1 MERHPSKVRRGDE
14 VTEPTPAPEGL
25 TPDPTLVVTG
35 AAGWL
40 GQNLLRTTRP
50 DRERIRALAQDEGQA
65 ALLAVLGPNV
75 EPVVGDVRDPVAV
88 ARLFD
93 GLDAPTVVH
102 TAAVIHP
109 TDGVRQ
115 MFDVNV
121 GGTEVVLD
129 QARRSGARR
138 VVHISS
144 TSPFG
149 ANPHPGERFTEDSP
163 RNPFVGYGGSK
174 HEAELLV
181 ERAHARGDVETVIL
195 RAPWFY
201 GPWQPERQARFFAG
215 LRRGRFP
222 LVGDGSN
229 RRSMVYTGH
238 LVQGVLRAEAVEAA
252 AGRDYWIAD
261 AEPYRVADVYRTVK
275 EALAAEGL
283 EPVGYQPRLPR
294 LAGVVAEG
302 LDRAAQSRGAY
313 VQALHVLGEM
323 KDEIA
328 VDVTR
333 ARTELGYDPATT
345 LLDGMRT
352 SIRWCLEHGQAL

>member
-1 MERHPSKVRRGDE
+1 MTHAAAPPQGME
-14 VTEPTPAPEGL
+14 
-25 TPDPTLVVTG
+25 PDPSLVVTG

-50 DRERIRALAQDEGQA
+50 DRERIRALAHDEGQA

-75 EPVVGDVRDPVAV
+75 EPVVGDVRDPVTV

-93 GLDAPTVVH
+93 GLTAPTVVH
-102 TAAVIHP
+102 AAAVIHP
-109 TDGVRQ
+109 TGGVRQ

-121 GGTEVVLD
+121 GGTEVVVD

-149 ANPHPGERFTEDSP
+149 ANPHPGGRFTETSP

-174 HEAELLV
+174 HEGELIV
-181 ERAHARGDVETVIL
+181 ERAHRRGDVDAVIL

-215 LRRGRFP
+215 IRRGRFP

-229 RRSMVYTGH
+229 RRSMAYTGH
-238 LVQGVLRAEAVEAA
+238 LVQGVLRAESVPEA

-275 EALAAEGL
+275 EAL
-283 EPVGYQPRLPR
+283 
-294 LAGVVAEG
+294 VAEG
-302 LDRAAQSRGAY
+302 LDPLERQMRLPRVSGVVAERLDRALQSRGVY

-328 VDVTR
+328 VDITR
-333 ARTELGYDPATT
+333 ARTELGYDPDTS

>member
-1 MERHPSKVRRGDE
+1 MTAPTIPPDGL
-14 VTEPTPAPEGL
+14 EPN
-25 TPDPTLVVTG
+25 PTLVVTG

-50 DRERIRALAQDEGQA
+50 DRERIRALARDEGQA

-75 EPVVGDVRDPVAV
+75 EPVVGDVRDPAAV
-88 ARLFD
+88 EQLFA
-93 GLDAPTVVH
+93 GTNAPTVVH

-109 TDGVRQ
+109 QAGVRE

-149 ANPHPGERFTEDSP
+149 ANPEPGQPFTEGSP

-174 HEAELLV
+174 HEGELLV
-181 ERAHARGDVETVIL
+181 ERAHRRGDVETVIL

-215 LRRGRFP
+215 IRRGRFP
-222 LVGDGSN
+222 LVGAGDN
-229 RRSMVYTGH
+229 QRSMVYTGH

-283 EPVGYQPRLPR
+283 DPVGFQPRLPR

-302 LDRAAQSRGAY
+302 LDRATQSRGLY

-328 VDVTR
+328 VDVSR
-333 ARTELGYDPATT
+333 ARAELGYDPETT

-352 SIRWCLEHGQAL
+352 SIRWCLDHGQAL